1 MATDISQELVPLDI
15 GILVIY
21 FVFVLAVG
29 LGSMLRSNRGSA
41 EGYFLAGGAMIW
53 LPVGASL
60 FASNIGSEHFIGLA
74 GSGAAS
80 GIAVG
85 AFELNAL
92 IILQVLG
99 WVFLPVYLAS
109 GIFTLP
115 EFMEKRFGGKRIR
128 MIIATISL
136 ILYIFTKISVDLYS
150 GALFIE
156 QSLGWNLYLSI
167 VVLLCITALYTVT
180 GGLAAVIYTDT
191 LQAIIMLGGALWLC
205 IESFKEI
212 GGYSNLESMYGEAVP
227 NETKYG
233 NNSCG
238 EPRDDYFHL
247 FRDPIDSDLP
257 WPGFIFGQTTASL
270 WYWTTD
276 QVIVQRTLAAKN
288 LSHGKGAT
296 LFAGL
301 CKITPLF
308 FIVMPGMIS
317 RILYPD
323 IVACVDNCEEICG
336 NKESCSNLAY
346 PLMVMN
352 ILPDGVRGLMLAV
365 MLSAL
370 MSSLTSIFNS
380 GSSIFT
386 MDIWR
391 HLRKFP
397 DENEMIKLDKKRR
410 HKYEL
415 ELMIVGRVFVLILVV
430 ISVLWVPV
438 VQNSQ
443 NGRLFDY
450 IQQVS
455 AYLAPSIA
463 AVYTVGILWERVNE
477 TGAFWGLMS
486 ALVIGLIRMVLDF
499 VYPEPGCGEPDER
512 PEAAAAILFHYMYF
526 ALFLFCWTALTVVII
541 SLLSEP
547 IPKDYLYRLT
557 FWTRFSREERKEIA
571 DLKKNKTLEG
581 KTNPNLDTYIMSEE
595 KQTKE
600 ELSHDNFEETTL
612 SVEEK
617 SPTEHHITR
626 EGDEATEKESEWKRF
641 YQWFCGFSSN
651 DEPISDEGIK
661 MREQE
666 QMEKVTQTTR
676 DVIILDIVA
685 VIVIGIDIFLFAWYA

>member
-1 MATDISQELVPLDI
+1 
-15 GILVIY
+15 
-21 FVFVLAVG
+21 
-29 LGSMLRSNRGSA
+29 MLRSNRGNA
-41 EGYFLAGGAMIW
+41 EGYFLAGGSMIW

-92 IILQVLG
+92 IILQILG

-115 EFMEKRFGGKRIR
+115 EYLQKRFGGVRLR
-128 MIIATISL
+128 MIIAFVSL

-156 QSLGWNLYLSI
+156 QALGWNLYVSI
-167 VVLLCITALYTVT
+167 LVLLAISAVYTVT

-191 LQAIIMLGGALWLC
+191 VQAIIMLGGALWLC
-205 IESFKEI
+205 IESFNAI
-212 GGYSNLESMYGEAVP
+212 GGYDNLEPLYGEAVP

-233 NNSCG
+233 GNECG
-238 EPRDDYFHL
+238 EPRDDFFSML
-247 FRDPIDSDLP
+247 RDPIDSDLP

-288 LSHGKGAT
+288 LSHGKGGT
-296 LFAGL
+296 ILAGI

-308 FIVMPGMIS
+308 FIVMPGMVA

-323 IVACVDNCEEICG
+323 IVACVENCEEICG
-336 NKESCSNLAY
+336 SEDGCSNLAY

-352 ILPDGVRGLMLAV
+352 LLPKGARGLMMAV

-391 HLRKFP
+391 HFRRFP
-397 DENEMIKLDKKRR
+397 SEKDMAKIDAKSRQ
-410 HKYEL
+410 KYDR
-415 ELMIVGRVFVLILVV
+415 ELMIVGRIVVLVLVAV
-430 ISVLWVPV
+430 SVLWVPV

-443 NGRLFDY
+443 NGKLFDY
-450 IQQVS
+450 IQQITS
-455 AYLAPSIA
+455 YMAPSLA
-463 AVYTVGILWERVNE
+463 AIYTLAVLIERVNE

-486 ALVIGLIRMVLDF
+486 ALVIGAVRMILDF
-499 VYPEPGCGEPDER
+499 VYPEPGCGEVDDR
-512 PEAAAAILFHYMYF
+512 PEAIQALLFHYMYF
-526 ALFLFCWTALTVVII
+526 ALFLFCWTVLIVLAI
-541 SLLSEP
+541 SLLTEP
-547 IPKDYLYRLT
+547 IPKEYLYRLT
-557 FWTRFSREERKEIA
+557 YCTRFSREERLEFSQKKKFNAELNGNDNPVGPVDQEAVEMKESYR
-571 DLKKNKTLEG
+571 K
-581 KTNPNLDTYIMSEE
+581 
-595 KQTKE
+595 
-600 ELSHDNFEETTL
+600 
-612 SVEEK
+612 V
-617 SPTEHHITR
+617 
-626 EGDEATEKESEWKRF
+626 DEAGAEAKKHDEAAPSSVAIEKVPDVECMDRSSAASIEAEQSIFKRF
-641 YQWFCGFSSN
+641 YNWFCGFSPSN
-651 DEPISDEGIK
+651 ENTVSDED
-661 MREQE
+661 MRLREEQ
-666 QMEKVTQTTR
+666 QMEKVIQTKR
-676 DVIILDIVA
+676 DRLIVNAFACA
-685 VIVIGIDIFLFAWYA
+685 VIGTAIFLYIWYG